1 MRPLASPGRRLAGL
15 LVAGAL
21 GLAALGS
28 SSVTAPAPA
37 GAADLNHAAVVIDT
51 GDGQVR
57 KYCLAFPEEAISGAE
72 ALRRLDVDP
81 VFSSYGS
88 KGEAVCSLCG
98 VGCPAGD
105 CFCNAK
111 YWSYHRAGPGGAAYT
126 TSRVGAS
133 STEVRDGDVE
143 GWRWGSGQAPPA
155 ATVGQVCDVP
165 EPPARTS
172 ASATPSSTTS
182 APPAPTTTAAPA
194 PGGGAP
200 APAGGAPSGATP
212 TPAPSP
218 TSPTSATGAGAAAPA
233 PAPAAEPPE
242 GDGPAAEDTAVAA
255 GDPEALGADDLDGGD
270 HGGRSDDLS
279 SAAPTANRRD
289 PGPEGGAGGVVGV
302 AAFVVVLG
310 GVLVWRARLRRA
322 DVRR

>member
-1 MRPLASPGRRLAGL
+1 MRSFGSPGRRLAGL
-15 LVAGAL
+15 LVAGGL

-28 SSVTAPAPA
+28 GSVAAPAPA

-111 YWSYHRAGPGGAAYT
+111 YWSYHRAGPGGEAYT

-172 ASATPSSTTS
+172 ASASPS
-182 APPAPTTTAAPA
+182 PTTTAPSASTTTAP
-194 PGGGAP
+194 P
-200 APAGGAPSGATP
+200 APAGGTPAPPPATGAPAGPTP

-218 TSPTSATGAGAAAPA
+218 TSPIAAAPA
-233 PAPAAEPPE
+233 PAPSLDAPP
-242 GDGPAAEDTAVAA
+242 GDATVAA
-255 GDPEALGADDLDGGD
+255 DATTAPADSGAVGTDDPAGDD
-270 HGGRSDDLS
+270 HAASTGDLS

-289 PGPEGGAGGVVGV
+289 PAADGGPGGALGL

-310 GVLVWRARLRRA
+310 GVLVWRTRLRRA
-322 DVRR
+322 DVRH

>member
-1 MRPLASPGRRLAGL
+1 MRPLASSGRRLAGL

-21 GLAALGS
+21 GLAALAS
-28 SSVTAPAPA
+28 SSVTRPAPA

-105 CFCNAK
+105 CFCNAR
-111 YWSYHRAGPGGAAYT
+111 YWSYHRAGPGGEAYT

-143 GWRWGSGQAPPA
+143 GWRWGSGQAPPS

-165 EPPARTS
+165 EPPARTTAA
-172 ASATPSSTTS
+172 ASPASTTT
-182 APPAPTTTAAPA
+182 APPASTTTAPPA
-194 PGGGAP
+194 AGGAP
-200 APAGGAPSGATP
+200 APPPAGAPPGPSPSPSSPTAPAGGPAPVAV
-212 TPAPSP
+212 PAPSADP
-218 TSPTSATGAGAAAPA
+218 LPGDAPVA
-233 PAPAAEPPE
+233 EDPAA
-242 GDGPAAEDTAVAA
+242 GA
-255 GDPEALGADDLDGGD
+255 GDPAVLGADDLAGD
-270 HGGRSDDLS
+270 DHAGSSDDLS

-289 PGPEGGAGGVVGV
+289 PAPEGGPGGVVGV
-302 AAFVVVLG
+302 VAFVVVLG
-310 GVLVWRARLRRA
+310 GVLGWRARLRRA
-322 DVRR
+322 DVRH

>member
-1 MRPLASPGRRLAGL
+1 MSPLAWSGRRLASL
-15 LVAGAL
+15 LVAGGL

-28 SSVTAPAPA
+28 SSVTAPVPA

-111 YWSYHRAGPGGAAYT
+111 YWSYHRAGPGGEAYT

-165 EPPARTS
+165 EPPARTAAS
-172 ASATPSSTTS
+172 ASPSSTTT
-182 APPAPTTTAAPA
+182 APPASTTTAAPA
-194 PGGGAP
+194 P
-200 APAGGAPSGATP
+200 AGGT
-212 TPAPSP
+212 
-218 TSPTSATGAGAAAPA
+218 PA
-233 PAPAAEPPE
+233 PAPATGAPAGPTPTPSPTPSPASPAGVPAPGPAPATEPPP
-242 GDGPAAEDTAVAA
+242 DAAPVADTAAA
-255 GDPEALGADDLDGGD
+255 PGDPEALGAGDLGGD
-270 HGGRSDDLS
+270 DHAASSDDVS

-289 PGPEGGAGGVVGV
+289 PAPDGGAGSVVGV

-310 GVLVWRARLRRA
+310 GVLAWRARLRRA
-322 DVRR
+322 DVRH

>member
-1 MRPLASPGRRLAGL
+1 
-15 LVAGAL
+15 V
-21 GLAALGS
+21 AALGS
-28 SSVTAPAPA
+28 SPLTVPAPA

-57 KYCLAFPEEAISGAE
+57 RYCLAFPEASISGAE

-111 YWSYHRAGPGGAAYT
+111 YWSYHRAGPGGEAYT

-172 ASATPSSTTS
+172 ASASPSSTTT
-182 APPAPTTTAAPA
+182 APPASTTTAVQAPAGAAPA
-194 PGGGAP
+194 PPP
-200 APAGGAPSGATP
+200 AGAPSG
-212 TPAPSP
+212 PAPSP
-218 TSPTSATGAGAAAPA
+218 SPTTPAAGPAPA
-233 PAPAAEPPE
+233 PAPSADPGP
-242 GDGPAAEDTAVAA
+242 GDATVVADA
-255 GDPEALGADDLDGGD
+255 TVAPSDPEALGADEVAGD
-270 HGGRSDDLS
+270 DHAASADDLS
-279 SAAPTANRRD
+279 SAAPTANRRE
-289 PGPEGGAGGVVGV
+289 PEPEGGPAGAVGL

-310 GVLVWRARLRRA
+310 GVLVWRARLRRP
-322 DVRR
+322 DVRH